1 VFGSKSGR
9 EGRAAAR
16 SHTVSVHVTS
26 SVSGRTFH
34 RTFSWWV
41 VRALIGAGGGLVL
54 VVVVGICGL
63 FGWIG
68 SKERMY
74 RLQAENDSL
83 RVQFRRLGELE
94 ANLAR
99 MSELNEQ
106 MHKMLGVGVPTMET
120 DADSPA
126 AGRGATGGPGQGS
139 PGDSSE
145 DPGGDGVVHPGRTG
159 DGPPRREAGSD

>member
-1 VFGSKSGR
+1 VFGSKSGL
-9 EGRAAAR
+9 EARATAR
-16 SHTVSVHVTS
+16 RHTVSVHVTS

-34 RTFSWWV
+34 RTFSWWA

-54 VVVVGICGL
+54 VVVVGIFGL

-68 SKERMY
+68 STERMG

-94 ANLAR
+94 ADLAR

-106 MHKMLGVGVPTMET
+106 MQKMLGVGVSTIEAN
-120 DADSPA
+120 ADSPA
-126 AGRGATGGPGQGS
+126 AGRGATGGRGQGA

-145 DPGGDGVVHPGRTG
+145 NPGG
-159 DGPPRREAGSD
+159 E